1 MKATFTPLDL
11 RSDADRSLIKEVFRK
26 TPSYVFATGGR
37 VPDGADVDEMLDS
50 VGSSI
55 PGESIVTRLIA
66 CESLP
71 IAGFMMVAA
80 CYPDGEAAY
89 LIAVILTAEA
99 QGRSLGV
106 AALDEA
112 ECLAAARGC
121 RRMLAVVDSANE
133 RALKFWLEHGFVE
146 QRRTSARR
154 FTGEAVQIAKVLQQ
168 RPRH

>member
-37 VPDGADVDEMLDS
+37 VPEGADVDEMLDS
-50 VGSSI
+50 VANAIPAGSI
-55 PGESIVTRLIA
+55 ATRRIA
-66 CESLP
+66 CENVPL
-71 IAGFMMVAA
+71 AGFMMVAA
-80 CYPDGEAAY
+80 GYPDGDAAY
-89 LIAVILTAEA
+89 LVAVILTAEA

-112 ECLAAARGC
+112 ECLAAASGC
-121 RRMLAVVDSANE
+121 RRLLAVVDSANE
-133 RALKFWLEHGFVE
+133 RALRFWLKHGFVE
-146 QRRTSARR
+146 QRRTPAPR

-168 RPRH
+168 RPRD